1 MRKSDDDLARVG
13 EHVGN
18 IANVTLYVKELNKWT
33 PEDLQHPYNNILL
46 HFSFDNT
53 QPSLSSTSN
62 VVFPPYTKALL
73 DDLARKRE
81 LPRGDEVQHTFLKAT
96 LGDHF
101 IGFFDEVEGPG
112 NTSEVRAYITAIKDC
127 APNVNIIKEK
137 PSYFKESHF
146 TVFLVDPVF
155 RDLPLYDKGVS
166 ADPAMVI
173 KQVDNKGDP
182 RSYSPNSHFLLKT
195 PYVPIIINETISP
208 KNESDRCRMLLQA
221 MVYVRVGNHLRT
233 SRNLVILCF
242 YLNAHFEAERY
253 LVYQASTDN
262 TNRVEIVHDRKFA
275 LSEPLQAFEFL
286 FQLFNYK
293 DTLPAVLAGFDK
305 TQVNAAKTVST
316 IVRHSY
322 RSISSRS
329 ESQKNG
335 SRTKGK
341 KRRGGRSHELYTI
354 QEHKAALMLY
364 GYKIVAPMK
373 NHRHMAFA
381 RNRLHEE
388 FVLKIVGRD
397 ELNFMNYLSSPQ
409 MLSDR
414 RNHTVPFS
422 HVTGIGYGKSI
433 IAMPKLLPLD
443 DVPLSSLQTAQ
454 CYNLLR
460 QMVEG
465 FTFLHGH
472 GIAHL
477 DLKSANI
484 VMDTSLERLYIIDFG
499 LAHKV
504 NGPEDTVSGFRGT
517 EQWVAPEVDD
527 DGFPYSAIRADL
539 WAVGELIQTV
549 LILWHK
555 GPTSNNG
562 LKEVST
568 QLLSTDPLKRPML
581 NDILSKL
588 DIIKGNPHI

>member
-1 MRKSDDDLARVG
+1 M
-13 EHVGN
+13 
-18 IANVTLYVKELNKWT
+18 ELNKWT

-46 HFSFDNT
+46 HFTFDNT

-62 VVFPPYTKALL
+62 AVFPPYTKALF
-73 DDLARKRE
+73 DGLARKRG
-81 LPRGDEVQHTFLKAT
+81 LPRGDEVQHAFLKAT

-101 IGFFDEVEGPG
+101 IEFFDEVEEPG
-112 NTSEVRAYITAIKDC
+112 DTSEVRAYITAIKDC
-127 APNVNIIKEK
+127 APNVSIIKEK
-137 PSYFKESHF
+137 SSYFKESHF

-173 KQVDNKGDP
+173 KQVDNEGDP
-182 RSYSPNSHFLLKT
+182 RSYSPNSDFLLNT

-221 MVYVRVGNHLRT
+221 TVYVRFGNYLRT

-242 YLNAHFEAERY
+242 YLNTNFEAERY
-253 LVYQASTDN
+253 LVYQASADN

-293 DTLPAVLAGFDK
+293 DMLPAVLDGFDK
-305 TQVNAAKTVST
+305 TQANTTKTVST
-316 IVRHSY
+316 ILRHAY
-322 RSISSRS
+322 RSISSKN
-329 ESQKNG
+329 ESQK
-335 SRTKGK
+335 SRSGPI
-341 KRRGGRSHELYTI
+341 L
-354 QEHKAALMLY
+354 EHKAALMLY
-364 GYKIVAPMK
+364 GYKIVAPIK
-373 NHRHMAFA
+373 NHRHIAFA
-381 RNRLHEE
+381 KNHLHEE

-409 MLSDR
+409 MLSDP

-422 HVTGIGYGKSI
+422 HVTGIGHGESV

-454 CYNLLR
+454 CYNLIR

-465 FTFLHGH
+465 FAFLHGH

-484 VMDTSLERLYIIDFG
+484 VIDTSLERLYIIDFG

-504 NGPEDTVSGFRGT
+504 NSTEDTVSGFRGT
-517 EQWVAPEVDD
+517 KQWVAPEVDD
-527 DGFPYSAIRADL
+527 DGYPYSAIRADL
-539 WAVGELIQTV
+539 WAVV
-549 LILWHK
+549 
-555 GPTSNNG
+555 
-562 LKEVST
+562 
-568 QLLSTDPLKRPML
+568 
-581 NDILSKL
+581 
-588 DIIKGNPHI
+588 IIKGYPHI